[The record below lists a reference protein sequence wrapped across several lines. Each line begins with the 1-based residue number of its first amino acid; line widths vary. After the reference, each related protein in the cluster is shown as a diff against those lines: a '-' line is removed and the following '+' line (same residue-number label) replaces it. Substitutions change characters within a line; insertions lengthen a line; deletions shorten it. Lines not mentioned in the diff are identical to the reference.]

1 MLPRKISFARPTVWV
16 PVHTLRSSPPP
27 VGDPGALSQWIHLQ
41 HIPSSFDLRVADAL
55 DNVIDEHQGTTES
68 WLAVTG
74 PRHLGKTNAV
84 SAVILERAV
93 TGSVGWQQ
101 KLPHGYR
108 HVPFVFIEASSKP
121 SVTQVLQGSCRFLGL
136 PENGKEDVLFARLS
150 EALPEMG
157 VQAIVCDEGQNFR
170 RRTAAATT
178 IADGLR
184 RLLHLPVPM
193 VYSGL
198 DLRTSALMKQF
209 HEEGDSADQLV
220 ERANVLD
227 LYPLTDAQGLKELGR
242 MIRGFAER
250 LSMIPDFETPAL
262 CDNDAVKAL
271 IKAKQ
276 GRPGS
281 IMEAIKKAASK
292 SVKADRRLT
301 VERLLGTEQARREIA
316 A

>member
-1 MLPRKISFARPTVWV
+1 
-16 PVHTLRSSPPP
+16 
-27 VGDPGALSQWIHLQ
+27 
-41 HIPSSFDLRVADAL
+41 
-55 DNVIDEHQGTTES
+55 
-68 WLAVTG
+68 
-74 PRHLGKTNAV
+74 
-84 SAVILERAV
+84 
-93 TGSVGWQQ
+93 
-101 KLPHGYR
+101 
-108 HVPFVFIEASSKP
+108 
-121 SVTQVLQGSCRFLGL
+121 L

-157 VQAIVCDEGQNFR
+157 VEAIVCDEGQNFR
-170 RRTAAATT
+170 RRTASAATT
-178 IADGLR
+178 PDGLR

-198 DLRTSALMKQF
+198 DLRTSALLKQF

-227 LYPLTDAQGLKELGR
+227 LAPLTDAQGLQEIGR
-242 MIRGFAER
+242 IIKGFAER
-250 LSMIPDFETPAL
+250 LSLIPDFEAPAL
-262 CDNDAVKAL
+262 SDNDALKAL
-271 IKAKQ
+271 IEAKK

-301 VERLLGTEQARREIA
+301 VERLLGIKPTRQEMA